1 MTTMADR
8 SQAEG
13 SPAEG
18 PQLKKKD
25 FESDQ
30 QVRWCPGCGD
40 YAILAHVQTAFAK
53 FGLKKEDIV
62 VISGIGCAARFPY
75 YMGTYGFHTIH
86 GRAPAIASGLKIARP
101 ELSVWVVGG
110 DGDMLSIGGNHFLHA
125 CRRNIDINILC
136 INNEIYGLTKGQY
149 SPTSKV
155 GTRKASTPMGSID
168 RPVNPIALALAAE
181 ATFVA
186 RSVDRFGPHLVSTLT
201 SAEAHKGSSFI
212 EILQNCVIFN
222 DATFDNVTGRS
233 ADGANRPVNTIELRH
248 GKPLVFGR
256 ENELGIRLNG
266 LKPEVVKIGE
276 DGVTEADLLVY
287 DNTDGAMAYLIAG
300 LDPNIYPTPIGVFY
314 DAPPEAP
321 YEVHVH
327 EQIATAR
334 EKQGDGDLMALLRAG
349 DVWTVD

>member
-1 MTTMADR
+1 MSTQT
-8 SQAEG
+8 QAPEY
-13 SPAEG
+13 
-18 PQLKKKD
+18 KKKD

-40 YAILAHVQTAFAK
+40 YAILSNVQTVFAK
-53 FGLKKEDIV
+53 LGVPKEDLV

-75 YMGTYGFHTIH
+75 YMDTYGFHSIH

-101 ELSVWVVGG
+101 ELHVWVVGG
-110 DGDMLSIGGNHFLHA
+110 DGDMLSIGGNHLLHA

-168 RPVNPIALALAAE
+168 RPINPIALALGAE

-186 RSVDRFGPHLVSTLT
+186 RSVDRFGPHLQATLT
-201 SAEAHKGSSFI
+201 DASAHNGSSFV
-212 EILQNCVIFN
+212 EIMQNCVIFN

-233 ADGANRPVNTIELRH
+233 EEGPNRPVNTVELRH

-256 ENELGIRLNG
+256 ENELGLRLSG
-266 LKPEVVKIGE
+266 LDLQVVKIGE
-276 DGVTEADLLVY
+276 DGVTEDDLLVY
-287 DNTDGAMAYLIAG
+287 DRHNPALAYMIAIM
-300 LDPNIYPTPIGVFY
+300 DPKRFPTPIGVFY
-314 DAPPEAP
+314 QAAEEPSYSD
-321 YEVHVH
+321 HVH
-327 EQIATAR
+327 EQIRMAIGQKG
-334 EKQGDGDLMALLRAG
+334 EGDLMALLRSG
-349 DVWTVD
+349 DVWTVE

>member
-1 MTTMADR
+1 MTTT
-8 SQAEG
+8 AET
-13 SPAEG
+13 

-40 YAILAHVQTAFAK
+40 YAIVSNVQTAFAS
-53 FGLKKEDIV
+53 FGIPKENLV

-75 YMGTYGFHTIH
+75 YMDTYGFHTIH

-110 DGDMLSIGGNHFLHA
+110 DGDMLSIGGNHLLHA

-155 GTRKASTPMGSID
+155 GTKKASTPMGSID

-186 RSVDRFGPHLVSTLT
+186 RSVDRFGPHLQASLK

-212 EILQNCVIFN
+212 EIMQNCVIFN
-222 DATFDNVTGRS
+222 DATFENVTGRS
-233 ADGANRPVNTIELRH
+233 ADGPNRPVNVLELKH
-248 GKPLVFGR
+248 GEPLRFGR
-256 ENELGIRLNG
+256 ENELGIRLDG
-266 LKPEVVKIGE
+266 IKPVVVKIGE
-276 DGVTEADLLVY
+276 DGVTEEDLLVY
-287 DNTDGAMAYLIAG
+287 DNTDASLAYLIAN
-300 LDPNIYPTPIGVFY
+300 LDPNVFPTPIGVFY
-314 DAPPEAP
+314 DAPAADP
-321 YEVHVH
+321 YEVSVH
-327 EQIATAR
+327 AQIAQAR
-334 EKQGDGDLMALLRAG
+334 AKQGDGDLMALLRSG
-349 DVWTVD
+349 DTWTVE